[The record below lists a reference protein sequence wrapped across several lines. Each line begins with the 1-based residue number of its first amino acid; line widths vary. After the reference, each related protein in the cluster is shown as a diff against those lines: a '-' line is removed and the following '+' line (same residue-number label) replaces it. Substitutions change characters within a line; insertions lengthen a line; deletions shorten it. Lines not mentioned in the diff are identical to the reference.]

1 MEINIEPLE
10 YRVLVLP
17 DHVSKYH
24 GDTKL
29 VKKSSRDYDIDV
41 RSQTKGTIAAVSDV
55 AFSSEGL
62 YGWKGK
68 KPKVGDKVEYAM
80 NAGQYYYIED
90 VLYRIMNDQD
100 IIGILK
106 E

>member
-1 MEINIEPLE
+1 MGKINIEPLE

-17 DHVSKYH
+17 DHVSEYH

-29 VKKSSRDYDIDV
+29 VKKSTKDYDIGV
-41 RSQTKGTIAAVSDV
+41 RSQTKGIISAVSEV
-55 AFSSEGL
+55 AFTDQWL
-62 YGWKGK
+62 GK
-68 KPKVGDKVEYAM
+68 KPKVGDRVEFAM
-80 NAGQYYYIED
+80 NAGQYYYIKD

-106 E
+106 EQK